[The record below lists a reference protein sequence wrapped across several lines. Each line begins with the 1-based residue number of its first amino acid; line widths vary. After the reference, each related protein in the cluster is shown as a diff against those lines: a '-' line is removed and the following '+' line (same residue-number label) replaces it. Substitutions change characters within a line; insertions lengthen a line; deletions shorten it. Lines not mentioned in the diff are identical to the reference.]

1 MSDGNWHT
9 AVVERKKR
17 LGSITVDGEKPVRVT
32 ADPGATI
39 LNTNGKLWI
48 GMIFLFFLR
57 IIYVQFTI
65 SIIDLIQ
72 AAAQYSLPACLPRT
86 TKLLLVAWN
95 TPKWIATIWIGIGTG
110 ITLSFTIA
118 KTLEICVTCK

>member
-17 LGSITVDGEKPVRVT
+17 LGSITVDGEKPVLVT

-48 GMIFLFFLR
+48 GMIFFLF
-57 IIYVQFTI
+57 
-65 SIIDLIQ
+65 
-72 AAAQYSLPACLPRT
+72 
-86 TKLLLVAWN
+86 K
-95 TPKWIATIWIGIGTG
+95 
-110 ITLSFTIA
+110 
-118 KTLEICVTCK
+118 E